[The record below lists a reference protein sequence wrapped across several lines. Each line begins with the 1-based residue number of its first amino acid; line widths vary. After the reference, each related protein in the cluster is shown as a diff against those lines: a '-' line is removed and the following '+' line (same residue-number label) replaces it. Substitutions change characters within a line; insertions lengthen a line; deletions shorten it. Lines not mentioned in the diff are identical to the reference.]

1 MGSID
6 KSYGCRWKEYKG
18 CRVCVGKFG
27 MGCGVWTYKLW
38 LNYLQGRSISNS
50 LSKTYYPVSYT
61 YTFPQAVSPGDRRFT
76 PLLTAYS

>member
-6 KSYGCRWKEYKG
+6 KSYGCRWKEYIL

-38 LNYLQGRSISNS
+38 LNYLQGRSISNISNS
-50 LSKTYYPVSYT
+50 LSKTYYPIPYT
-61 YTFPQAVSPGDRRFT
+61 YTFP
-76 PLLTAYS
+76 

>member
-6 KSYGCRWKEYKG
+6 KSYGCRWKEYIL

-27 MGCGVWTYKLW
+27 MGCGVSTYKLW

-50 LSKTYYPVSYT
+50 FLRHITLFPIRIHSPKLYPQEIEDL
-61 YTFPQAVSPGDRRFT
+61 PPC
-76 PLLTAYS
+76 

>member
-6 KSYGCRWKEYKG
+6 KSYGCRWKEYIL

-38 LNYLQGRSISNS
+38 LNYLQGGIYLIAYLRHITLFPIRIHSPK
-50 LSKTYYPVSYT
+50 LYT
-61 YTFPQAVSPGDRRFT
+61 QEIEDLPPC
-76 PLLTAYS
+76 